1 MFRCRVCGSIG
12 QTPQACGVCGGA
24 VREISQDPSGQST
37 VSRQLLRPFWTGTKI
52 AAMMI
57 VVLFAV
63 STVGAGLY
71 LSARPSGP
79 SCSNGALNYPSCNSC
94 GSSEAYSSSTKVCF
108 CTDHSVNPPAAI
120 DFVGITRSILQT
132 ATLALIIIQMSS
144 AHPAHLLRPTR
155 PRTVIAS
162 HIHSRKARTV
172 LFQKGRCRYRRS
184 GDIIS
189 DGYVVILRV
198 RMPQTRST
206 V

>member
-1 MFRCRVCGSIG
+1 MSHSLNDLDMFRCRVCGSIG

-71 LSARPSGP
+71 LSARP
-79 SCSNGALNYPSCNSC
+79 
-94 GSSEAYSSSTKVCF
+94 
-108 CTDHSVNPPAAI
+108 
-120 DFVGITRSILQT
+120 
-132 ATLALIIIQMSS
+132 
-144 AHPAHLLRPTR
+144 AHPLRPTR

>member
-1 MFRCRVCGSIG
+1 
-12 QTPQACGVCGGA
+12 
-24 VREISQDPSGQST
+24 
-37 VSRQLLRPFWTGTKI
+37 
-52 AAMMI
+52 MI
-57 VVLFAV
+57 VVLFVV

-79 SCSNGALNYPSCNSC
+79 TCSNGGVNYPSCNSC
-94 GSSEAYSSSTKVCF
+94 GSSETYSSSTNTCY
-108 CTDHSVNPPAAI
+108 CTDYAVNPPSCNRFCANNAI
-120 DFVGITRSILQT
+120 NPPNCDRCPDNHTDVVCPPGS
-132 ATLALIIIQMSS
+132 
-144 AHPAHLLRPTR
+144 PLRPTR

>member
-12 QTPQACGVCGGA
+12 QTPPQACGICDGA
-24 VREISQDPSGQST
+24 VCEISQDPSGKST
-37 VSRQLLRPFWTGTKI
+37 VSRQLLRPFWTGTKMGASI
-52 AAMMI
+52 I
-57 VVLFAV
+57 VVLFAI

-71 LSARPSGP
+71 FSARPSGP
-79 SCSNGALNYPSCNSC
+79 YCSNGAVNYPSCNSC

-108 CTDHSVNPPAAI
+108 STDHAAI
-120 DFVGITRSILQT
+120 DFVGITRSMLQT

-144 AHPAHLLRPTR
+144 AHPAHSLRPTR